1 MFDKKVSEPT
11 GSGGAD
17 ELMKLKSLLDA
28 GALSKEEFEMEKKK
42 VLAK

>member
-11 GSGGAD
+11 GGGGAD
-17 ELMKLKSLLDA
+17 ELMKLKSLLDS
-28 GALSKEEFEMEKKK
+28 GALTKAEFELEKQK

>member
-1 MFDKKVSEPT
+1 VFDKKVSETT
-11 GSGGAD
+11 G
-17 ELMKLKSLLDA
+17 A

>member
-11 GSGGAD
+11 GGGGAD
-17 ELMKLKSLLDA
+17 ELLKLKFLLDA
-28 GALSKEEFEMEKKK
+28 GALSKEEFESEKQK